1 MNPPFISS
9 LTTHSC
15 RRVAAKVLKIIMA
28 VDSSQKSN
36 LVLFCDL
43 NYLFL
48 SLKTTK
54 KVLLPKKEKKEKKNN
69 LAFVLEVFVAQDQ

>member
-1 MNPPFISS
+1 MNPLFFSS

-15 RRVAAKVLKIIMA
+15 RWVAAKVLKIIMA

>member
-15 RRVAAKVLKIIMA
+15 RRVAAQVLKIIMA